1 MSSVLVY
8 IFAIALLVGVV
19 LFCYFTR
26 NTNTIS
32 KKVMKYIAIGVVG
45 VFLLISLKNRIPF
58 ISSIIDWIKNKF
70 ADDEIEGITE
80 KINDLKEENV
90 TSTEAVTKTEQ
101 EAKDLSESA
110 DLTQKEVSVID
121 KTITQKEDGLSSM
134 KDPITVGKESVPE
147 KKTDAA
153 EESESLLSELKS
165 RNS

>member
-1 MSSVLVY
+1 MSSALVY
-8 IFAIALLVGVV
+8 IFAIVLLVGVA

-26 NTNTIS
+26 KTNTIS

-110 DLTQKEVSVID
+110 DLIQKEVSVID
-121 KTITQKEDGLSSM
+121 KTITQKEESLSSM
-134 KDPITVGKESVPE
+134 KDPLTVGKESVPE

>member
-1 MSSVLVY
+1 MSSALVY
-8 IFAIALLVGVV
+8 IFAIVLLVGVA

-26 NTNTIS
+26 KTNTIS
-32 KKVMKYIAIGVVG
+32 KKVMKYIAIGVIG
-45 VFLLISLKNRIPF
+45 IFLLISLKNRIPF

-80 KINDLKEENV
+80 KINDLKEENI
-90 TSTEAVTKTEQ
+90 TSTEVATKAEQ

-110 DLTQKEVSVID
+110 DLIQKEVSVID
-121 KTITQKEDGLSSM
+121 KTITQKESGLSSM
-134 KDPITVGKESVPE
+134 KDPITIGKESVPE

-165 RNS
+165 RKK

>member
-80 KINDLKEENV
+80 KINDLKEETV
-90 TSTEAVTKTEQ
+90 ISTEAVTKTEQ